1 MRTKIFL
8 SASALIL
15 AFCLN
20 STAMASSA
28 LPEDYI
34 RYPVMVAFE
43 DGRSGSGFYITDEQG
58 SAFFV
63 TARHLFFFDPEKEG
77 KTGVKGRLALLASY
91 PREKNARF
99 PIRLQLEL
107 PFLQERGYLR
117 AHAERD
123 VMVVKVG
130 NIAETPRGKA
140 LLFSPGVSL
149 VAKPGEEP
157 GNVSLVGAQR
167 DVIKLYAETAIGN
180 EIFIFGYPTSLGIET
195 YPQIDYTKPLLRK
208 GIIAGVNEEKKSLI
222 LDCPVIYGNSGGPVV
237 ESERVGLT
245 EVRHSVVGMVSEFI
259 PFDEKWYGINRPFNF
274 RQIENSGYSVAIPM
288 DVILELIQETDQ
300 DIARRAALEAVPS
313 SPPQA
318 P

>member
-1 MRTKIFL
+1 
-8 SASALIL
+8 
-15 AFCLN
+15 
-20 STAMASSA
+20 MASNA

-91 PREKNARF
+91 PREKTARF

-107 PFLQERGYLR
+107 PLLHERGYLR

-123 VMVVKVG
+123 VVVVKVG
-130 NIAETPRGKA
+130 NITAVPGGKA

-149 VAKPGEEP
+149 VAKAGEEP
-157 GNVSLVGAQR
+157 GDVSLVGAQR
-167 DVIKLYAETAIGN
+167 EDIKLYSETAIGN
-180 EIFIFGYPTSLGIET
+180 DIFIFGYPTSLGIET

-237 ESERVGLT
+237 ESERVGLS
-245 EVRHSVVGMVSEFI
+245 EVRYSVIGMVSEFI
-259 PFDEKWYGINRPFNF
+259 PFDEKWYGIKRPFNLS
-274 RQIENSGYSVAIPM
+274 QIENSGYSVAIPM

-300 DIARRAALEAVPS
+300 DIARRAALEP
-313 SPPQA
+313 A
-318 P
+318 PASLSQTP

>member
-8 SASALIL
+8 RASVLIL
-15 AFCLN
+15 AACLN

-58 SAFFV
+58 AAFFV

-107 PFLQERGYLR
+107 PLLHERGYLR

-123 VMVVKVG
+123 VVVVKVG
-130 NIAETPRGKA
+130 NITAVPGGKA

-149 VAKPGEEP
+149 VAKAGEEP
-157 GNVSLVGAQR
+157 GDVSLVGAQR
-167 DVIKLYAETAIGN
+167 EDIKLYDETAIGN
-180 EIFIFGYPTSLGIET
+180 DIFIFGYPTSLGIET

-237 ESERVGLT
+237 ESERVGLS
-245 EVRHSVVGMVSEFI
+245 EVRYSVIGMVSEFI
-259 PFDEKWYGINRPFNF
+259 PFDEKWYGIKRPFNLS
-274 RQIENSGYSVAIPM
+274 QIENSGYSVAIPM

-300 DIARRAALEAVPS
+300 DIARRAAPEAVPPN
-313 SPPQA
+313 PPQA